1 MAHARTLVIAVL
13 LSTAVL
19 AACDISEPEPQP
31 VPEPSVIQRSVAQR
45 ADSVEEIVAAD
56 IEAGVAPGAVVVLAD
71 DNGERTVVRGV
82 ANSDRRT
89 PLRPN
94 HSFKIAA
101 LTVPMV
107 AATVMQMEQDALLRR
122 DQTVAEL
129 SPGLLAAGD
138 RISVEELLGHAS
150 GLTEGGPAS
159 DDDAFVREVADQP
172 LTHEPGEQF
181 EYRNEDF
188 AVLGLLVEAVE
199 GESLAA
205 VLDRRVFEPLR
216 MTTARVAPEQP
227 APPGLAHGYDGGQ
240 DVTGEDLSWV
250 GGAGAVTAGAED
262 VSAFLRGLF
271 EGALVPSA
279 AVREMTQM
287 RDLSFSGWSGYGLG
301 VARVH
306 TDCGVAFGHS
316 GGVPGY
322 ASEAWYDL
330 ETGRSVVIMLNSVG
344 GAVGGTV
351 DAILEAALCD

>member
-1 MAHARTLVIAVL
+1 MTRVRSLMAAVL

-19 AACDISEPEPQP
+19 AACDSTEAEPEP

-45 ADSVEEIVAAD
+45 ADSVEEIVATD
-56 IEAGVAPGAVVVLAD
+56 IDAGVAPGAVVVLAD
-71 DNGERTVVRGV
+71 DSGERTVVRGV
-82 ANSDRRT
+82 ADSERRT

-94 HSFKIAA
+94 HSFKVAA
-101 LTVPMV
+101 LTVPIV
-107 AATVMQMEQDALLRR
+107 AATVMQMEQDGLLRR

-129 SPGLLAAGD
+129 SPGLLATGD
-138 RISVEELLGHAS
+138 RITVEELLEHAS
-150 GLTEGGPAS
+150 GLTEGGPAT
-159 DDDAFVREVADQP
+159 DDDAFVREVADEP
-172 LTHEPGEQF
+172 LDREPGERF

-188 AVLGLLVEAVE
+188 AVLGLVVEDVE
-199 GESLAA
+199 GEPLAA
-205 VLDRRVFEPLR
+205 VLDRRVFGPLA
-216 MTTARVAPEQP
+216 MTSARVAPEQP
-227 APPGLAHGYDGGQ
+227 ARPGLAHGYDGGQ
-240 DVTGEDLSWV
+240 DVTDEDLSWV

-262 VSAFLRGLF
+262 MSAFLRGLF

-279 AVREMTQM
+279 AVEQMTQM

-322 ASEAWYDL
+322 ASEAWYDV

-344 GAVGGTV
+344 GKVSDTV

>member
-1 MAHARTLVIAVL
+1 MARAGLLVAAVL
-13 LSTAVL
+13 LSTAAL
-19 AACDISEPEPQP
+19 AACDADEPAPAPEPEP
-31 VPEPSVIQRSVAQR
+31 SAIQRSVAQR

-56 IEAGVAPGAVVVLAD
+56 IDAGVAPGAVVVLAD
-71 DNGERTVVRGV
+71 DSGERTVVRGV
-82 ANSDRRT
+82 ADSERRT

-94 HSFKIAA
+94 HSFKTAA
-101 LTVPMV
+101 LTVPIV
-107 AATVMQMEQDALLRR
+107 AATVMQMEQDGLLRR

-138 RISVEELLGHAS
+138 RITVEELLEHAS

-159 DDDAFVREVADQP
+159 DDDAFVREIADEP
-172 LTHEPGEQF
+172 LDRQPGERF
-181 EYRNEDF
+181 EYRNEDY
-188 AVLGLLVEAVE
+188 AVLGLVVEAVE
-199 GESLAA
+199 GQPLSA

-216 MTTARVAPEQP
+216 MRTARLAPEQP
-227 APPGLAHGYDGGQ
+227 APPGLAHGYDDGQ
-240 DVTGEDLSWV
+240 DVTDEDLSWV

-262 VSAFLRGLF
+262 MSAFLRGLF

-279 AVREMTQM
+279 AVQQMTEM

-306 TDCGVAFGHS
+306 TDCGVAYGHS

-344 GAVGGTV
+344 GAVSGTV
-351 DAILEAALCD
+351 DAILQAALCD